1 MMYFMSYMIRF
12 VDFAYR
18 RWRKRGKMIARER
31 TRVKKRDRE
40 LERETE
46 KKESE
51 KESESKWRVSKG
63 VGPRSGEIN

>member
-1 MMYFMSYMIRF
+1 MNYMIRF

-18 RWRKRGKMIARER
+18 RWRKRDKMIARER